1 MSITQTIKGFPCVA
15 DFLATP
21 IEPVKQATSYLIIEA
36 VYGSEIV
43 SYTVIMIVSNKYLIQ
58 LNYYQTK
65 RPMPNG
71 TDQSMNFLT
80 FLCKLLLTCFSFNP
94 EIP

>member
-1 MSITQTIKGFPCVA
+1 MSITQTIKRFPCVA

-43 SYTVIMIVSNKYLIQ
+43 SYTVIMIVFNKYLIQ